1 MRQRKRLTLGQP
13 SISKGPANESTQ
25 VLTFGVTN
33 NNNALFS
40 VQPAIDATGNL
51 TYTLAA
57 NANGLATVTVI
68 LKDDGGVANGGADTS
83 GPQTFTITVN
93 AVNDAPSFVKGADQ
107 TVNED
112 AVAQTVSGWA
122 TSISAGPTNEAGQ
135 TLAFT
140 STNDNN
146 GIIHCSAK
154 HKQYR
159 HFNLH
164 TCC

>member
-1 MRQRKRLTLGQP
+1 MRPAQTVNAWAT

-68 LKDDGGVANGGADTS
+68 LKDDGGTANGGSDTFTT
-83 GPQTFTITVN
+83 QTFTITVN
-93 AVNDAPSFVKGADQ
+93 SVNDAPSFIKGADQ

-112 AVAQTVSGWA
+112 AAAQTVTPWA
-122 TSISAGPTNEAGQ
+122 TSISKGAANESKQVLTFGVTNNNN
-135 TLAFT
+135 TLFSVQPA
-140 STNDNN
+140 NR
-146 GIIHCSAK
+146 CS
-154 HKQYR
+154 R
-159 HFNLH
+159 
-164 TCC
+164 